1 MEFDIKTGIFIGS
14 QIVIV
19 ATVISGNR
27 HHIKSLN
34 EANHKIERWVKEL
47 QTEVTNLRIKV
58 GV

>member
-1 MEFDIKTGIFIGS
+1 MEFDIKTAIFIAS

-19 ATVISGNR
+19 STVISGNR

-34 EANHKIERWVKEL
+34 EANHKIETWLKEL

-58 GV
+58 GI